1 MHQFTHGD
9 DAGLCGSALP
19 RRAATVLPVLSD
31 SPPYLQN
38 AHGSRYSEVLH
49 SFFILGCR
57 LVTQDSSNE
66 ITAVCFR
73 LCGTVEMGSE
83 LSWDVL
89 T

>member
-1 MHQFTHGD
+1 M
-9 DAGLCGSALP
+9 CGSALP
-19 RRAATVLPVLSD
+19 RCAARAPSVLSD
-31 SPPYLQN
+31 SPAYLQS
-38 AHGSRYSEVLH
+38 ARGSRHSEVSH

-83 LSWDVL
+83 LSWNVL